1 MRVLAIDASLRNT
14 GVAIVDANNG
24 KPQSVYFGT
33 IHNKSA
39 MRPSSCLVC
48 IRDRLAEL
56 IREHA
61 PDCCALESV
70 IYVQSYKTAII
81 LGAARGAAILAAAE
95 KGLPVFEY
103 PPKRIKQST
112 VGRGG
117 ARQESGRVHGA
128 RAAWSNR
135 NAGCR
140 RRRRAGNR
148 SYSPA
153 HARGSG
159 AWSSGRN
166 ANMNLADGT
175 TGAERRLAK
184 TFGTAARPNLHVRWL
199 GRTEFAHALA
209 LQEELAAKK
218 REDASLED
226 QLLLLEH
233 EPVYTIG
240 RTPDRSSLSATGRIR
255 RGELGAAHLPH
266 PVFSINRGGQA
277 TYHGPGQLMGYPIID
292 LRRCGQDLHKYLRW
306 LEQLLIDLL
315 AQYDIAAQRRESL
328 TGVWVENR
336 KIASIGVG
344 VRHWITMHGFAL
356 NVGGDLSPFDH
367 IVPCG
372 INDVAITS
380 MEKETK
386 KSFTVASV
394 APTLEK
400 LTLDSIVTLRVAPET
415 QVMNA

>member
-1 MRVLAIDASLRNT
+1 
-14 GVAIVDANNG
+14 
-24 KPQSVYFGT
+24 
-33 IHNKSA
+33 
-39 MRPSSCLVC
+39 
-48 IRDRLAEL
+48 
-56 IREHA
+56 
-61 PDCCALESV
+61 
-70 IYVQSYKTAII
+70 
-81 LGAARGAAILAAAE
+81 
-95 KGLPVFEY
+95 
-103 PPKRIKQST
+103 
-112 VGRGG
+112 
-117 ARQESGRVHGA
+117 
-128 RAAWSNR
+128 
-135 NAGCR
+135 
-140 RRRRAGNR
+140 
-148 SYSPA
+148 
-153 HARGSG
+153 
-159 AWSSGRN
+159 
-166 ANMNLADGT
+166 MNLADGT
-175 TGAERRLAK
+175 TGAVRQLAK
-184 TFGTAARPNLHVRWL
+184 TFGTTACPNLHVRWL

-240 RTPDRSSLSATGRIR
+240 RTPDRSSL
-255 RGELGAAHLPH
+255 LGSTHLPH

-315 AQYDIAAQRRESL
+315 ARYDIAAQRRESL

-356 NVGGDLSPFDH
+356 NVCGDLSPFDH

-372 INDVAITS
+372 INNLAMTS

-386 KSFTVASV
+386 TSVTVADV
-394 APTLEK
+394 APMLEK
-400 LTLDSIVTLRVAPET
+400 LALDSIVSLRVAPET
-415 QVMNA
+415 QLVNAYRI